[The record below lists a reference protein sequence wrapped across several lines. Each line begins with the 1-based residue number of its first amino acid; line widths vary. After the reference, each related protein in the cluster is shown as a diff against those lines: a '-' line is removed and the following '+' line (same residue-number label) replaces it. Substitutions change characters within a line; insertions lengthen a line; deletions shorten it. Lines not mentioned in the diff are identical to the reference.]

1 MSYNEFYEHKKSDAV
16 KWAVVFIL
24 IAILTV
30 GTAASLIFSLG
41 KKDKTES
48 PSDEPSVEAR
58 LQDELQIVSRT
69 NSPGIKLSA
78 ARASSETEYNTVLLT
93 ATVMPED
100 VENKA
105 VDWSIEWQM
114 LDSEFAT
121 GKTVTDYCTVT
132 PTADGA
138 LTAKVRCLQPFE
150 EYIDVKVT
158 TREGGYVATCT
169 VTFAGKP
176 SELTVTSSEVTQSG
190 GSYNLGV
197 TNPVRNYTFDLNLS
211 NEWNQ
216 VGDKFYDFT
225 FTMKGYGDF
234 QVQDM
239 QKDTYNSE
247 FYPVGDV
254 RTLQANDWLDS
265 FIDVEITDGK
275 LIICPKRTP
284 KTFGSEQVIMGG
296 GRKVTNAYKSGGENV
311 YFDITVTTATGL
323 SQTIKIK
330 PVSAVNG
337 VSVDKP
343 TIEF

>member
-1 MSYNEFYEHKKSDAV
+1 MNELHEHKKSDAV

-24 IAILTV
+24 IAILTL
-30 GTAASLIFSLG
+30 GTVASLIFSLG
-41 KKDKTES
+41 KKDKAEA
-48 PSDEPSVEAR
+48 PSENTGNLAVAT
-58 LQDELQIVSRT
+58 VT
-69 NSPGIKLSA
+69 NSPVIKLSA
-78 ARASSETEYNTVLLT
+78 ARATSETEYNTVMLT

-105 VDWSIEWQM
+105 VDWTIEWQVP
-114 LDSEFAT
+114 DSEFAT

-150 EYIDVKVT
+150 EYIDVKAT
-158 TREGGYVATCT
+158 TREGGYIATCT
-169 VTFAGKP
+169 VMFAGKP
-176 SELTVTSSEVTQSG
+176 SELTITSSEVTQSG
-190 GSYNLGV
+190 GTYNLGV
-197 TNPVRNYTFDLNLS
+197 TNPVRDYTFDLNLT

-216 VGDKFYDFT
+216 VGDKFYEFT
-225 FTMKGYGDF
+225 YSIKGYGDF

-239 QKDTYNSE
+239 RKDTYNSE
-247 FYPVGDV
+247 FYPVGEV
-254 RTLQANDWLDS
+254 TTLQANDWLDS
-265 FIDVEITDGK
+265 FLDVEITDGK
-275 LIICPKRTP
+275 LIICPRKTP
-284 KTFGSEQVIMGG
+284 KTFGTEQVIMGG
-296 GRKVTNAYKSGGENV
+296 GRIVENAYKSGGENV

-323 SQTIKIK
+323 SKTIKIK

>member
-1 MSYNEFYEHKKSDAV
+1 MNELQEHKKSDAV

-24 IAILTV
+24 IAVLMV
-30 GTAASLIFSLG
+30 GTVASLILSLG
-41 KKDKTES
+41 KKDKPEEPTENTGNLA
-48 PSDEPSVEAR
+48 VAT
-58 LQDELQIVSRT
+58 VA

-78 ARASSETEYNTVLLT
+78 TRAASETEYNTVMLT

-105 VDWSIEWQM
+105 VDWTIEWQVP
-114 LDSEFAT
+114 DSEFAT

-150 EYIDVKVT
+150 EYIDVKAT

-176 SELTVTSSEVTQSG
+176 SEFTITSSEASESG
-190 GSYNLGV
+190 GYYNLGV
-197 TNPVRNYTFDLNLS
+197 TNPVRDYTFELNLT

-225 FTMKGYGDF
+225 VEVQGHGEF

-239 QKDTYNSE
+239 RKDTYNSE
-247 FYPVGDV
+247 YYRTGEERTIQAAEWPTTFLDV
-254 RTLQANDWLDS
+254 KIA
-265 FIDVEITDGK
+265 DGK
-275 LIICPKRTP
+275 LIICPRKTP

-296 GRKVTNAYKSGGENV
+296 GRIITNAYKSGGENV
-311 YFDITVTTATGL
+311 YFDITVTASTGL

-330 PVSAVNG
+330 PVSAVNS
-337 VSVDKP
+337 VSVNKP

>member
-1 MSYNEFYEHKKSDAV
+1 MSRGLGDVYKRQ
-16 KWAVVFIL
+16 VVFIL
-24 IAILTV
+24 IAILMLGTV
-30 GTAASLIFSLG
+30 ASLILSLG
-41 KKDKTES
+41 KKDKPEEPTENTGNL
-48 PSDEPSVEAR
+48 A
-58 LQDELQIVSRT
+58 VST
-69 NSPGIKLSA
+69 VANSPGIKLSA
-78 ARASSETEYNTVLLT
+78 TRAVSETEYNTVMLT

-105 VDWSIEWQM
+105 VDWTIEWQVA
-114 LDSEFAT
+114 DSEFAT

-150 EYIDVKVT
+150 EYIDVKAT

-176 SELTVTSSEVTQSG
+176 SEFTITSSEVTQSG
-190 GSYNLGV
+190 GTYNLGV

-216 VGDKFYDFT
+216 VGDKFYNFT
-225 FTMKGYGDF
+225 YTIKGYGDF

-254 RTLQANDWLDS
+254 KTLQANDWVNTFL
-265 FIDVEITDGK
+265 DVEITNGK
-275 LIICPKRTP
+275 LIICPRKTP
-284 KTFGSEQVIMGG
+284 KTFGTEQVIMGG

-323 SQTIKIK
+323 SETIKIK

>member
-1 MSYNEFYEHKKSDAV
+1 MNELHEHKKSDAV

-24 IAILTV
+24 IAILTL
-30 GTAASLIFSLG
+30 GTVASLIFSLS
-41 KKDKTES
+41 KKE
-48 PSDEPSVEAR
+48 PSDAPAGNPENLTVAT
-58 LQDELQIVSRT
+58 VT
-69 NSPGIKLSA
+69 NSSGIKLSA
-78 ARASSETEYNTVLLT
+78 ARITSETEYNTVLLT

-105 VDWSIEWQM
+105 VDWTIEWQM
-114 LDSEFAT
+114 SESEYAS

-132 PTADGA
+132 PTTDGA

-150 EYIDVKVT
+150 EYIDVKAT

-176 SELTVTSSEVTQSG
+176 SGFTITSSEVSESG
-190 GSYNLGV
+190 GYYNLGV
-197 TNPVRNYTFDLNLS
+197 TNPVRDYTFELNLT

-225 FTMKGYGDF
+225 VEVQGHGEF

-239 QKDTYNSE
+239 RKDTYNSE
-247 FYPVGDV
+247 YY
-254 RTLQANDWLDS
+254 RTGEERTIQAAEWSTTFL
-265 FIDVEITDGK
+265 DVEISNGK
-275 LIICPKRTP
+275 LIICPRKTP

-296 GRKVTNAYKSGGENV
+296 GRIVENAYKSGGENV

-323 SQTIKIK
+323 SKTIKIK
-330 PVSAVNG
+330 PVSAGNG

>member
-1 MSYNEFYEHKKSDAV
+1 MNNEFYEHKKSDAV

-24 IAILTV
+24 IAILMLGTV
-30 GTAASLIFSLG
+30 ASLILSLV
-41 KKDKTES
+41 KTDKPEELTENTGNLA
-48 PSDEPSVEAR
+48 VAT
-58 LQDELQIVSRT
+58 VA

-78 ARASSETEYNTVLLT
+78 MRAASETEYNTVMLT

-105 VDWSIEWQM
+105 VDWTIEWQVP
-114 LDSEFAT
+114 DSEFAT

-138 LTAKVRCLQPFE
+138 LTAKVRCWQPFE
-150 EYIDVKVT
+150 EYIDVKAT

-176 SELTVTSSEVTQSG
+176 SEFTITSSEATQSG
-190 GSYNLGV
+190 GTYNLGV
-197 TNPVRNYTFDLNLS
+197 TNPTRNYTFDLNLS

-216 VGDKFYDFT
+216 VGDKFYNFT
-225 FTMKGYGDF
+225 YTIKGYGDF

-254 RTLQANDWLDS
+254 KTLQANDWVNTFLN
-265 FIDVEITDGK
+265 VEITDGK
-275 LIICPKRTP
+275 LIICPRKTP
-284 KTFGSEQVIMGG
+284 KTFGTEQVIMGG
-296 GRKVTNAYKSGGENV
+296 DRKVTNAYKSGGENV

-323 SQTIKIK
+323 SKTIKIK

>member
-1 MSYNEFYEHKKSDAV
+1 MNELYEHKKSDAV

-24 IAILTV
+24 IAILMLGTV
-30 GTAASLIFSLG
+30 ASLILSLG
-41 KKDKTES
+41 KKDKAEEPTENTGNLA
-48 PSDEPSVEAR
+48 VAT
-58 LQDELQIVSRT
+58 VA

-78 ARASSETEYNTVLLT
+78 ARAASETEYNTVMLT

-105 VDWSIEWQM
+105 VDWTIEWQVP
-114 LDSEFAT
+114 DSEFAT

-150 EYIDVKVT
+150 EYIDVKAT
-158 TREGGYVATCT
+158 TREGGYAATCT

-176 SELTVTSSEVTQSG
+176 SELTITSSEVTQSG
-190 GSYNLGV
+190 GTYNLGV

-216 VGDKFYDFT
+216 VGDKFYNFT
-225 FTMKGYGDF
+225 YSIKGYGDF

-239 QKDTYNSE
+239 RKDTYNSE

-265 FIDVEITDGK
+265 FLDVKIADGK
-275 LIICPKRTP
+275 LIICPRKTP

-296 GRKVTNAYKSGGENV
+296 GRIISNAYKSGGENV
-311 YFDITVTTATGL
+311 YFDITVTTASGL
-323 SQTIKIK
+323 SKTIKIK

>member
-1 MSYNEFYEHKKSDAV
+1 MNNEFYEHKKSDAV
-16 KWAVVFIL
+16 KWAGVFIL
-24 IAILTV
+24 IAILMV
-30 GTAASLIFSLG
+30 GMVASIILSLA
-41 KKDKTES
+41 KKDKPEEPTENTGNLA
-48 PSDEPSVEAR
+48 VAT
-58 LQDELQIVSRT
+58 VA

-78 ARASSETEYNTVLLT
+78 TRAASETEYNTVMLT

-105 VDWSIEWQM
+105 VDWTIEWQVS
-114 LDSEFAT
+114 DSEFAT

-150 EYIDVKVT
+150 EYIDVKTT
-158 TREGGYVATCT
+158 TREGGYAATCT

-176 SELTVTSSEVTQSG
+176 SELTITSSEVTQSG
-190 GSYNLGV
+190 GTYNLGV
-197 TNPVRNYTFDLNLS
+197 TNPVRDYTFDLNLT

-216 VGDKFYDFT
+216 VGDKFYNFT
-225 FTMKGYGDF
+225 YSIKGYGDF

-239 QKDTYNSE
+239 RKDTYNSE

-254 RTLQANDWLDS
+254 RTLQANDWFDS
-265 FIDVEITDGK
+265 FLDVKIADGK
-275 LIICPKRTP
+275 LIICPRKTP

-296 GRKVTNAYKSGGENV
+296 GRIISNAYKSGGENV

-323 SQTIKIK
+323 SKTIKIK